1 MFFKRNNFCKEKQKL
16 SKRSHVFTYWLTS
29 MPLSDESMKW
39 VEIIS
44 EVPFIIFNAL
54 SSQKFSYCNQIYR
67 EIPGNLNSLEDCLLE
82 IILTHCRV
90 VTFADTFSTAAW

>member
-1 MFFKRNNFCKEKQKL
+1 
-16 SKRSHVFTYWLTS
+16 

-44 EVPFIIFNAL
+44 EVAFIIFNAL
-54 SSQKFSYCNQIYR
+54 SSRKWSCCDQIYC
-67 EIPGNLNSLEDCLLE
+67 EIPGNLNSLEDCPLE